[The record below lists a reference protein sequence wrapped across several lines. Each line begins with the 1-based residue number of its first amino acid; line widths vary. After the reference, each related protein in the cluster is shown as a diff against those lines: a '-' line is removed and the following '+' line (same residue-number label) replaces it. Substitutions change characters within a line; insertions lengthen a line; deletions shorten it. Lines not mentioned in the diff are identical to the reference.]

1 MREVAV
7 RSLLVVGALVTPPV
21 LMLTIGITLGEGGNL
36 LRALWDLPVVGAAVR
51 ALMGAI
57 MWLYSLDLQVGAMT
71 PLWVLNGLYLVFAAL
86 FARRRLWVPAAIVL
100 IVPVV
105 VSWYVAS
112 LLQD

>member
-1 MREVAV
+1 
-7 RSLLVVGALVTPPV
+7 
-21 LMLTIGITLGEGGNL
+21 MLTVGITLGEGGNL
-36 LRALWDLPVVGAAVR
+36 WRALWDLPLVGAAVR

-57 MWLYSLDLQVGAMT
+57 IWLYSLHLQVGAMT

-100 IVPVV
+100 IVPLL